1 MSKETSETAMAIL
14 KMSKDIVKAIDDNT
28 YQVSC
33 LYQGSYANTENGRV
47 ECLAGLMFNSG
58 YMMDLIQDIRNT
70 MKEIEEKL

>member
-28 YQVSC
+28 YQVSG
-33 LYQGSYANTENGRV
+33 LYQGSYAETKNGTV
-47 ECLAGLMFNSG
+47 ECLAGLMYNSG
-58 YMMDLIQDIRNT
+58 YMLDLIQDIRNS